1 MALTPGNLD
10 TMVTIGEVV
19 EVETAASQ
27 PSRTYAVNWQTGRVS
42 GTVDS
47 MDALKQAI
55 YKIFQTERFAHLI
68 YSWNYGFEAN
78 RLIGQSAAFLRS
90 EIQRLVTEALLA
102 VLADMLPANILLKLK
117 SLIPMATDNAPITP
131 AVGMFTQVQHQS
143 EPIPRGG
150 R

>member
-10 TMVTIGEVV
+10 AMVTIGTAV
-19 EVETAASQ
+19 EVETPASQ

-42 GTVDS
+42 GTVDG

-55 YKIFQTERFAHLI
+55 YKVLQTERFAYLI

-102 VLADMLPANILLKLK
+102 MTGSRRWKTSKSASQESGRRRWSSPSSLCLERQKLK
-117 SLIPMATDNAPITP
+117 
-131 AVGMFTQVQHQS
+131 
-143 EPIPRGG
+143 R

>member
-10 TMVTIGEVV
+10 TKVTIGEVV

-42 GTVDS
+42 GFVDGT
-47 MDALKQAI
+47 DALKQAI
-55 YKIFQTERFAHLI
+55 YKILQTERFAHLI

-90 EIQRLVTEALLA
+90 EIQRLCTEALLA
-102 VLADMLPANILLKLK
+102 DDRITEHFKI
-117 SLIPMATDNAPITP
+117 SITDKRKA
-131 AVGMFTQVQHQS
+131 AVEFTVVS
-143 EPIPRGG
+143 VFGETEIETEVNL
-150 R
+150 

>member
-10 TMVTIGEVV
+10 TMVTIGGTV
-19 EVETAASQ
+19 EVETRAAQ

-42 GTVDS
+42 GFVDTT
-47 MDALKQAI
+47 DALKQAI
-55 YKIFQTERFAHLI
+55 YKILQTERFAYLI

-102 VLADMLPANILLKLK
+102 D
-117 SLIPMATDNAPITP
+117 DRIT
-131 AVGMFTQVQHQS
+131 AVENFKISITGKRQAAVEFTAVS
-143 EPIPRGG
+143 VFGEIEIKTEVTI
-150 R
+150 

>member
-10 TMVTIGEVV
+10 AMVTIGTAV
-19 EVETAASQ
+19 EVETPASQ

-42 GTVDS
+42 GTVDG
-47 MDALKQAI
+47 MDALKQVI
-55 YKIFQTERFAHLI
+55 YKVLQTERFAHLI

-102 VLADMLPANILLKLK
+102 D
-117 SLIPMATDNAPITP
+117 DRIT
-131 AVGMFTQVQHQS
+131 AVENFKISITGKRQAAVEFTVVS
-143 EPIPRGG
+143 VFGETEIETEVTI
-150 R
+150 

>member
-10 TMVTIGEVV
+10 AMVTIGTAV
-19 EVETAASQ
+19 EVETPASQ
-27 PSRTYAVNWQTGRVS
+27 PSRTYAVNWQTGRIFD
-42 GTVDS
+42 TVDG

-55 YKIFQTERFAHLI
+55 YKVLQTERFAHLI

-102 VLADMLPANILLKLK
+102 D
-117 SLIPMATDNAPITP
+117 DRIT
-131 AVGMFTQVQHQS
+131 AVENFKISITGKRQAVVEFTVVS
-143 EPIPRGG
+143 VFGETEIETEVTI
-150 R
+150 

>member
-10 TMVTIGEVV
+10 TKVTIGEVV

-42 GTVDS
+42 GFVDGT
-47 MDALKQAI
+47 DALKQAI
-55 YKIFQTERFAHLI
+55 YKILQTERFAHLI

-78 RLIGQSAAFLRS
+78 RLIGQSAAYLKS

-102 VLADMLPANILLKLK
+102 DDRITAVEHFKI
-117 SLIPMATDNAPITP
+117 SITDKRKA
-131 AVGMFTQVQHQS
+131 AVEFTVVS
-143 EPIPRGG
+143 VFGETEIETEVNL
-150 R
+150 

>member
-10 TMVTIGEVV
+10 TMVTIGTAV
-19 EVETAASQ
+19 EVETPASQ
-27 PSRTYAVNWQTGRVS
+27 SSRTYAVNWQIGRIS
-42 GTVDS
+42 GTGDG

-55 YKIFQTERFAHLI
+55 YTVLQTERFAHLI

-102 VLADMLPANILLKLK
+102 D
-117 SLIPMATDNAPITP
+117 DRIT
-131 AVGMFTQVQHQS
+131 AVENFKISITGKRQAAVEFTAVS
-143 EPIPRGG
+143 VFGEIEIKTEVMI
-150 R
+150 